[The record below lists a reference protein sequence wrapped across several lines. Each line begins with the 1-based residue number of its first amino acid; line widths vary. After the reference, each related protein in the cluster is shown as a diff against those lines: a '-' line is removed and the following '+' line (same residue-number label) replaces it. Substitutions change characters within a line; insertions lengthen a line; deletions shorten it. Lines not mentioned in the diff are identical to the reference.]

1 MVFYFWNIVEIYM
14 DYVRFK
20 LSLVERYMGE
30 ILYFN
35 FYILCNEYNYCQ
47 EIERK
52 FELFVY

>member
-35 FYILCNEYNYCQ
+35 FYILCNEYDYC
-47 EIERK
+47 
-52 FELFVY
+52 

>member
-52 FELFVY
+52 F